1 MLVVA
6 LQVGPPHITVE
17 AGITQLAW
25 VPLQLP

>member
-17 AGITQLAW
+17 PGITQLAG